1 MIDIWGIFNN
11 FTFFLIVN
19 AITLIIGFLGRR
31 THHNEPFWEV
41 FTGSLGVTVFIYWGV
56 MLILLIYKGITSIVD
71 LFKDIFIGVLL
82 FTPLIAIYCLPGVLI
97 GSIIGEFL
105 PKQISFVLPSSK
117 SSQDPGVI
125 LQQYCK
131 KVNEAWQS
139 NGIDDEILPKET
151 ERVFIAYINGL
162 QKNDDSIKFL
172 KRLHSPPCLKWMDD
186 IQAAAL
192 NKVKEFGLN
201 KLL

>member
-1 MIDIWGIFNN
+1 MIDNIVGTYSNFSFLLIINSISLVLSFLNRRIGFFNQSFWEPLVYSGFIGAVILIIFNLN
-11 FTFFLIVN
+11 
-19 AITLIIGFLGRR
+19 ITDIFDVII
-31 THHNEPFWEV
+31 
-41 FTGSLGVTVFIYWGV
+41 SLL
-56 MLILLIYKGITSIVD
+56 LILMATFPTSI
-71 LFKDIFIGVLL
+71 FCI
-82 FTPLIAIYCLPGVLI
+82 PGFLI

-105 PKQISFVLPSSK
+105 PKQISFVLPSPK

-201 KLL
+201 ELL

>member
-1 MIDIWGIFNN
+1 MIDNIVGTYSNFSFLLIINSISLVLSFLNRRIGFFNQSFWEPLVYSGFIGAVILIIFNLN
-11 FTFFLIVN
+11 
-19 AITLIIGFLGRR
+19 ITDILDVIIYL
-31 THHNEPFWEV
+31 
-41 FTGSLGVTVFIYWGV
+41 L
-56 MLILLIYKGITSIVD
+56 LILMATIPTSI
-71 LFKDIFIGVLL
+71 FCI
-82 FTPLIAIYCLPGVLI
+82 PGFLI

-105 PKQISFVLPSSK
+105 PKQISFVLPSPK

-201 KLL
+201 ELL